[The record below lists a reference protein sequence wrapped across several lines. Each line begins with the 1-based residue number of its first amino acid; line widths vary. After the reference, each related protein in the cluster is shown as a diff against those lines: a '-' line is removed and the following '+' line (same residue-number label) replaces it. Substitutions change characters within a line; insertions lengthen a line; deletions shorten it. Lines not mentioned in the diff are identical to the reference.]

1 MLPFPSI
8 TLLYLR
14 NLPVSD
20 TLTLAEVGTRLT
32 TAAIGRPR
40 GHIHTN
46 PSALIPRSLLP
57 LLGYPTLDLQHGGS
71 STQGKGRVSILMG
84 SISRH

>member
-20 TLTLAEVGTRLT
+20 TLTGDS
-32 TAAIGRPR
+32 TAVIGCPR